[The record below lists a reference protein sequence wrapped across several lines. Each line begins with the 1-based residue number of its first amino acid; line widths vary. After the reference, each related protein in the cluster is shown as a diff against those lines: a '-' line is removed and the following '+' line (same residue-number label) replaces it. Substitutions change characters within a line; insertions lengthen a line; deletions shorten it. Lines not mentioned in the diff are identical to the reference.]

1 MRLLLLSA
9 AVVAAAAVTG
19 ADTPTPSP
27 SPSPS
32 RAATRPRSADTAKP
46 AAKAGSPAPAPAGTD
61 AHKAPKPGATK
72 DPGHV
77 FTNADLP
84 EQPVAVPSR
93 SPAPGGAGR
102 GSVNVLGSAAAP
114 PAAPSPSGPVSPEMT
129 EPYWRERAMER
140 RREVGRAEQRVPPI
154 EQRIADLR
162 NDRNP
167 TNVMDPN
174 REQNRQAQL
183 AQAIADL
190 ERAKADVERAKQ
202 ALTDLEEDA
211 RRKSIPPGWLRER

>member
-9 AVVAAAAVTG
+9 AVVAVAG

-27 SPSPS
+27 RPSPSPS
-32 RAATRPRSADTAKP
+32 KAATRPRSADTEKPPAKTV
-46 AAKAGSPAPAPAGTD
+46 SP
-61 AHKAPKPGATK
+61 APKPGATK

-77 FTNADLP
+77 FTNSDLP
-84 EQPVAVPSR
+84 EQPVAVPSP
-93 SPAPGGAGR
+93 SPALGGAGR

-114 PAAPSPSGPVSPEMT
+114 AAAPSPSGPVSPEMT
-129 EPYWRERAMER
+129 EAYWRERAAES

>member
-1 MRLLLLSA
+1 MGLLWLSA
-9 AVVAAAAVTG
+9 AVVAAVTG

-32 RAATRPRSADTAKP
+32 KPATRARSTEKEKP
-46 AAKAGSPAPAPAGTD
+46 PAKAGSPAPVPAGTD
-61 AHKAPKPGATK
+61 AAKTPKPGASK

-77 FTNADLP
+77 FTNEDLP
-84 EQPVAVPSR
+84 AQPDAVPSP
-93 SPAPGGAGR
+93 SPAPAGAGR
-102 GSVNVLGSAAAP
+102 GSVTVLGAAGAPRAAP
-114 PAAPSPSGPVSPEMT
+114 IPSAGPVSPDTT

-140 RREVGRAEQRVPPI
+140 RKAVERAEQRVPPL
-154 EQRIADLR
+154 EQRIAELR

-167 TNVMDPN
+167 TNLMDPN
-174 REQNRQAQL
+174 REQNRRAQL

-202 ALTDLEEDA
+202 AVADLEEEA

>member
-9 AVVAAAAVTG
+9 AVAAAVSG
-19 ADTPTPSP
+19 ADTPTPTP

-32 RAATRPRSADTAKP
+32 RAATRPRSADTEKPPAKT
-46 AAKAGSPAPAPAGTD
+46 ASP
-61 AHKAPKPGATK
+61 APKPGATK

-84 EQPVAVPSR
+84 EQPVAVPSP

-102 GSVNVLGSAAAP
+102 GSVNVLGSAAPA
-114 PAAPSPSGPVSPEMT
+114 AAPSASGPVSPETT
-129 EPYWRERAMER
+129 EAYWRERAMER
-140 RREVGRAEQRVPPI
+140 RRDIGRAEQRVPPI

-167 TNVMDPN
+167 TNLMDPN

-183 AQAIADL
+183 AQATADL

-202 ALTDLEEDA
+202 ALTDLEEEA

>member
-9 AVVAAAAVTG
+9 AAVAAVAAVTG

-32 RAATRPRSADTAKP
+32 RAATRPRPANTEKP
-46 AAKAGSPAPAPAGTD
+46 PAKAGSP
-61 AHKAPKPGATK
+61 APKPGATK

-77 FTNADLP
+77 FTNDDLP
-84 EQPVAVPSR
+84 EQPVAVPSP
-93 SPAPGGAGR
+93 SSAPGAAGR

-129 EPYWRERAMER
+129 EAYWRERATER
-140 RREVGRAEQRVPPI
+140 RREVGRAEQRVPPL

-167 TNVMDPN
+167 TNLMDPN
-174 REQNRQAQL
+174 REQNRQTQL
-183 AQAIADL
+183 AQAMADL

>member
-1 MRLLLLSA
+1 MHLLLLSA
-9 AVVAAAAVTG
+9 AVVAAVTG
-19 ADTPTPSP
+19 AGTPTPSP
-27 SPSPS
+27 SPSPAK
-32 RAATRPRSADTAKP
+32 AATRAPSAATEKP
-46 AAKAGSPAPAPAGTD
+46 PAKAGSAAPVPAGSD
-61 AHKAPKPGATK
+61 GRKAPKPGTPK

-77 FTNADLP
+77 FTNSDLP
-84 EQPVAVPSR
+84 EQPDAVPSP
-93 SPAPGGAGR
+93 SPAPAGAGR
-102 GSVNVLGSAAAP
+102 GSVTVLGSAAAP
-114 PAAPSPSGPVSPEMT
+114 VPGPSVAPVLPEMT
-129 EPYWRERAMER
+129 EPYWRERAMDR
-140 RREVGRAEQRVPPI
+140 RRAVERAEQRVPPI

-167 TNVMDPN
+167 TNLMDPN

-190 ERAKADVERAKQ
+190 ERAKADVERARQ

>member
-1 MRLLLLSA
+1 MRLLLLSVALVA
-9 AVVAAAAVTG
+9 AVAPVTG
-19 ADTPTPSP
+19 TDTPTPTP

-32 RAATRPRSADTAKP
+32 RAATRPRPADTEKP
-46 AAKAGSPAPAPAGTD
+46 PAKAASP
-61 AHKAPKPGATK
+61 APKPGATK

-84 EQPVAVPSR
+84 EQPVAVPSP
-93 SPAPGGAGR
+93 SAAPGGAGR

-114 PAAPSPSGPVSPEMT
+114 VAAPSPSGPVAPETT
-129 EPYWRERAMER
+129 EAYWRERATER
-140 RREVGRAEQRVPPI
+140 RREVGRAEQRVPPL
-154 EQRIADLR
+154 EQRVADLR

-190 ERAKADVERAKQ
+190 ERAKGDVERAKQ

>member
-1 MRLLLLSA
+1 MRLLMLSA
-9 AVVAAAAVTG
+9 AVVAAVAG
-19 ADTPTPSP
+19 ADTPAPSPAP

-32 RAATRPRSADTAKP
+32 RAARRSADARKP
-46 AAKAGSPAPAPAGTD
+46 PAKAGSP
-61 AHKAPKPGATK
+61 APKPGATK

-84 EQPVAVPSR
+84 EQPVAVPSP

-129 EPYWRERAMER
+129 ESYWRERATER
-140 RREVGRAEQRVPPI
+140 RREVGRAEQRVPPL

>member
-1 MRLLLLSA
+1 MRLLWLSA
-9 AVVAAAAVTG
+9 AVVAAVTG

-32 RAATRPRSADTAKP
+32 KAVTRPRSVDTGKP
-46 AAKAGSPAPAPAGTD
+46 PAKAGSPAPAPAGTD
-61 AHKAPKPGATK
+61 GPKAPKPGATK

-84 EQPVAVPSR
+84 EQPVAVPSP

-102 GSVNVLGSAAAP
+102 GSVNVLGSAAVP
-114 PAAPSPSGPVSPEMT
+114 PAAPSPSVAPVSPEMT
-129 EPYWRERAMER
+129 ESYWREKVMER
-140 RREVGRAEQRVPPI
+140 RRDVGRAEQRVPPI

-167 TNVMDPN
+167 TNLMDPN

-190 ERAKADVERAKQ
+190 ERAKAEVDRAKQ

>member
-9 AVVAAAAVTG
+9 AVVAAVAG

-27 SPSPS
+27 RPSPSPS
-32 RAATRPRSADTAKP
+32 KAATRPRSVDTAKP
-46 AAKAGSPAPAPAGTD
+46 FAKAGSPTPAQAGTD
-61 AHKAPKPGATK
+61 ANKAPKPGATK

-84 EQPVAVPSR
+84 EQPVAVPSP

-114 PAAPSPSGPVSPEMT
+114 QTAPSPSGPVSPEMT
-129 EPYWRERAMER
+129 EAYWRERAMER

-167 TNVMDPN
+167 TNLMDPN

-183 AQAIADL
+183 AQALADL

>member
-1 MRLLLLSA
+1 MRLLLLSV
-9 AVVAAAAVTG
+9 AVVAAVAAVTG
-19 ADTPTPSP
+19 ADTPAPSP

-32 RAATRPRSADTAKP
+32 RAATRPRPADTEKP
-46 AAKAGSPAPAPAGTD
+46 PAKAGSP
-61 AHKAPKPGATK
+61 APKPGATK

-84 EQPVAVPSR
+84 EQPVAVPSP
-93 SPAPGGAGR
+93 SAAPGGAGR

-114 PAAPSPSGPVSPEMT
+114 VAAPSASGPVAPEKT
-129 EPYWRERAMER
+129 EAYWRERATEL
-140 RREVGRAEQRVPPI
+140 RREVGRAEQRVPPL

-167 TNVMDPN
+167 TNLMDPN

-183 AQAIADL
+183 AQAMADL

>member
-9 AVVAAAAVTG
+9 AVMAAVAAVTG

-27 SPSPS
+27 RPSPSPS
-32 RAATRPRSADTAKP
+32 KAVTRPRSADTEKP
-46 AAKAGSPAPAPAGTD
+46 PAKAGSP
-61 AHKAPKPGATK
+61 APKPGATK

-84 EQPVAVPSR
+84 EQPVAVPSP
-93 SPAPGGAGR
+93 SPAPGGVGR

-129 EPYWRERAMER
+129 EAYWRERAMER

-167 TNVMDPN
+167 TNLMDPN

-183 AQAIADL
+183 AQAMADL

>member
-1 MRLLLLSA
+1 MRLLSLSA
-9 AVVAAAAVTG
+9 AVVAAVTG
-19 ADTPTPSP
+19 ADTPTPGPSP

-32 RAATRPRSADTAKP
+32 KAATRPRSADTEKP
-46 AAKAGSPAPAPAGTD
+46 PAKAGSPAPAQAGTD

-84 EQPVAVPSR
+84 EQPVAVPSL

-202 ALTDLEEDA
+202 AQTDLEEDA